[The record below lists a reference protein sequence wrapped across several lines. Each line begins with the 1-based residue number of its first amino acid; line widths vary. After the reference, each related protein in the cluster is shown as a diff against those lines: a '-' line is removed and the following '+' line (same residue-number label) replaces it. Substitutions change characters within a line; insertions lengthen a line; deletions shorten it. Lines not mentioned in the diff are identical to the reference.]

1 MFPTISVVQQKIHLS
16 NESISY
22 HSMNTGDKE
31 RLSKEIFLNIL
42 S

>member
-22 HSMNTGDKE
+22 HSMNTDKE